1 MIDVSGKRVTLRR
14 AVAMAT
20 VHVLPETAETIRSGS
35 VSKGDV
41 REMTRATALL
51 GIKQT
56 PDLLPFC
63 HRIPID
69 HADVQLEVCDDTVEI
84 RVEVAA
90 IARTG
95 VEVEAMTGAAIAALN
110 VYDMVKPIDKTARVG
125 EVRVLEKRGGKS
137 DFHDEFA
144 SPVRAAIVVVSD
156 SVAAGKAK
164 DSAGE
169 AVRTKLEAHGIEVA
183 RFEVVP
189 DEAPQIAQLV
199 TEIADNGLENLV
211 FTVGGTGLGER
222 DTTPEALSDVI
233 EREIPG
239 LAETMRAYGRDR
251 TPLADLSRSV
261 AGQRG
266 KTLIVAMPGSQRA
279 AAESLD
285 ALMTWVMH
293 GLKVM
298 VRGFRHGK

>member
-14 AVAMAT
+14 AVATAI
-20 VHVLPETAETIRSGS
+20 VHVKPETADVIRRGG
-35 VSKGDV
+35 VPKGDV

-69 HADVQLEVCDDTVEI
+69 HAAVELEVRDTLVEV

-95 VEVEAMTGAAIAALN
+95 VEVEAMTGASIAALN
-110 VYDMVKPIDKTARVG
+110 VYDMVKPIDQTAHIG
-125 EVRVLEKRGGKS
+125 EVRVLEKHGGKT
-137 DFHDEFA
+137 DFHEAPA
-144 SPVRAAIVVVSD
+144 SPIKAAVIVVSD
-156 SVAAGKAK
+156 SVSAGKAQ
-164 DSAGE
+164 DSAG
-169 AVRTKLEAHGIEVA
+169 ATVRTKLEAHGIEVS

-189 DEAPQIAQLV
+189 DEAPEIAQLV
-199 TEIADNGLENLV
+199 TEICDKESENLV

-222 DTTPEALSDVI
+222 DTTPEALRGVI

-239 LAETMRAYGRDR
+239 LGETMRAYGRDR
-251 TPLADLSRSV
+251 TPLADLSRSI

-266 KTLIVAMPGSQRA
+266 KTLIVAMPGSRRA
-279 AAESLD
+279 AAESVG
-285 ALMTWVMH
+285 ALLPWIVH

-298 VRGFRHGK
+298 DRGYRHGK